1 MTYRKIIPRAR
12 IGFII
17 PSSNRMVEPQA
28 QRYMPEGVSP
38 HFTRIGMTN
47 RHKAPLEKLL
57 PRILD
62 AAELLADSQ
71 CDVTV
76 LQCTGTSM
84 SGGVDMEAH
93 VVREIE
99 RVTGKPAVSA
109 ASSLTSAFRALN
121 ARKLVFISE
130 TKQDDHEKKK
140 AFLQEA
146 GYDLVADKAVG
157 LSGTDEYCVM
167 APELWFDTAMALRRD
182 DADAYFISC
191 ANIRATDAIE
201 ALERELDKPV
211 ITSNQAAFWC
221 SLRMAGVRD
230 DVPALG
236 RLMQRGLTRTAAAA
250 E

>member
-1 MTYRKIIPRAR
+1 MAYKTIPTRAR

-28 QRYMPEGVSP
+28 QQHMPQGVQA

-47 RHKAPLEKLL
+47 RHKAPLDVLL

-93 VVREIE
+93 VIREIE
-99 RVTGKPAVSA
+99 RATGKPAISA
-109 ASSLTSAFRALN
+109 ASSLTAAFRTLGAK
-121 ARKLVFISE
+121 KLVFISE

-140 AFLQEA
+140 AFLVEA
-146 GYDLVADKAVG
+146 GYNLIADKAVG
-157 LSGTDEYCVM
+157 LSGTDEYCIM
-167 APELWFDTAMALRRD
+167 PPELWFDTAMSMRRD

-191 ANIRATDAIE
+191 ANIRSIDVIQ
-201 ALERELDKPV
+201 ALEKELNKPV
-211 ITSNQAAFWC
+211 VTSNQAAFWC
-221 SLRMAGVRD
+221 SLRMAGIQ
-230 DVPALG
+230 DVVPSLG
-236 RLMQRGLTRTAAAA
+236 RLMQHDVVRAATAA